1 MRKIN
6 IAIDGPAGSGK
17 GTVAKLV
24 AKELGYLYIDTGVM
38 YRLLTYLV
46 IDKKVDIN
54 DDVKIKDILIH
65 EFDYEVRDERVYFE
79 NEDVTDLLRSK
90 IVNDTVPSIACKQ
103 YVRNFLVNL
112 QKQIASEK
120 GVVMDGRDITSVVM
134 KDAELKI
141 YLDADFEER
150 VKRRYLEFL
159 KKKVN
164 IDIEDVRENIR
175 VRDYN
180 DRVINKTLV
189 KGEDSVLVDTTKTTV
204 EEAVNEV
211 LKLARERISNDW
223 SSCGVYW

>member
-24 AKELGYLYIDTGVM
+24 AKELDYLYVDTGSM
-38 YRLLTYLV
+38 YRLLTYIV
-46 IDKKVDIN
+46 IKNNIDLN
-54 DDVKIKDILIH
+54 DDVKIKKILIN
-65 EFDYEVRDERVYFE
+65 EFDYEVRNERVYFD
-79 NEDVTDLLRSK
+79 NEDVSDHLRSK
-90 IVNDTVPSIACKQ
+90 IVNETVSSIACKQ
-103 YVRNFLVNL
+103 YVRDYLVDF
-112 QKQIASEK
+112 QKQIASQK

-211 LKLARERISNDW
+211 LKLARERINND
-223 SSCGVYW
+223 